1 MNKASFKTIAYQKIK
16 ENTFS
21 GIFERGRIYSAQYFA
36 DVLKM
41 SRTPVR
47 EALLQLANERFLT
60 ILPNRGIIIREI
72 DRQLLTELAQVR
84 CMVDGYCAS
93 ELAEYSSSMNAL
105 ITISALRDIIGKE
118 ALLLESPG
126 RAGRAGAARTGAEQ
140 LIALD
145 AEFHRTLIN
154 FVGNDYILDS
164 TADIYEYLKF
174 IDREYCHFSSSP
186 DNTEDH
192 KAIINAIISGDTR
205 SSYDAAARHAQ
216 KPFLMTADLLEQA

>member
-21 GIFERGRIYSAQYFA
+21 GVFERGRIYSAQYFA
-36 DVLKM
+36 NVLKM

-72 DRQLLTELAQVR
+72 DAQLLTELSQVR

-93 ELAEYSSSMNAL
+93 ELAEYSSTMNAL
-105 ITISALRDIIGKE
+105 ITISVLRDIIGWQ
-118 ALLLESPG
+118 AVLLE
-126 RAGRAGAARTGAEQ
+126 GADISDAASDQ
-140 LIALD
+140 LIDLD
-145 AEFHRTLIN
+145 VEFHRTIIN

-164 TADIYEYLKF
+164 TADIYEYMKY
-174 IDREYCHFSSSP
+174 IDREFCHFSASA
-186 DNTEDH
+186 DHLEDH
-192 KAIINAIISGDTR
+192 RAIINAIISGDAR
-205 SSYDAAARHAQ
+205 ISYDAAARHAEKSFRLPDALSQ
-216 KPFLMTADLLEQA
+216 QQS